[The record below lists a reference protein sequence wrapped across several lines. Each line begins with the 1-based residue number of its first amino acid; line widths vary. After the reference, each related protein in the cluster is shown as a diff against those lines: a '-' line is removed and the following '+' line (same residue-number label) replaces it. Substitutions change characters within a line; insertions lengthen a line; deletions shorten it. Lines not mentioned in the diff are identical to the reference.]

1 MEEIMN
7 KKYLITTCRSIL
19 ILVLLLAAQPLVLQ
33 PAQATT
39 FPVNNTN
46 DSGAG
51 SLRQAIIDANN
62 NTGPDNIAFNI
73 PVTDPGYSI
82 LSDAWVI
89 QPNTLLPSLSGGGT
103 NVDGYTQTINQG
115 DTNIFGPEVQ
125 IDGSNLGVT
134 DWLFSVESND
144 NSIKGLAITRAGG
157 AGIRIS
163 SNSNNNTISG
173 NYIGTDPAG
182 IWAWGN
188 GTGIDIF
195 TSANL
200 NTITGNVISGNTVD
214 GVKISDTG
222 TEFNDIK
229 NNIIGLD
236 PSGVVPIPNSRH
248 GISLLNGAA
257 QNFIGGDI
265 SDRNII
271 SGNGSYGVYISGSGT
286 SSNIVWGNYIG
297 TVQSGTSAAGNANSG
312 VTVTAGAQNNT
323 IQDNLISGNLQHGV
337 YLSGSGTDNNI
348 VRLNIVGADAAV
360 TKLIPNGWHNV
371 AVYDGA
377 SSNWI
382 GTISP
387 PWGNVIVGAGWSG
400 VVLHNSNQNSVL
412 HNAIGTDEAGT
423 ATNLGNNFYGVH
435 VEGMQNTIG
444 IDNTIAYNTL
454 DGIRVDGK
462 TVTAQFNTIT
472 QNAIYSNGG
481 LGIELWSNGN
491 TELNA
496 PVITNASCQLI
507 EGSVCAGCSVEI
519 FSDAANEGKH
529 YEGTTTANAI
539 LPAFSWSG
547 TAIGPKVTATA
558 TDSQGNTSEF
568 SAPFSLSC
576 NSPTAAVSVQPS
588 SGPPGTSFRFDAS
601 NSNDLED
608 PTSVLEVRWDWEDN
622 GTYDTSWS
630 TTKII
635 DHIFNT
641 PGDHF
646 IRLQVR
652 DTDGLTDSTFQ
663 LVKVVQTQP
672 LFIPLVVN
680 SHP

>member
-1 MEEIMN
+1 M
-7 KKYLITTCRSIL
+7 
-19 ILVLLLAAQPLVLQ
+19 Q

-39 FPVNNTN
+39 FTVTKTN

-51 SLRQAIIDANN
+51 SLRQAITDANN
-62 NTGPDNIAFNI
+62 NSGPDNISFNI
-73 PVTDPGYSI
+73 PASDPGYSI

-103 NVDGYTQTINQG
+103 TIDGHTQTINQG

-125 IDGSNLGVT
+125 LDGSNLAAT
-134 DWLFSVESND
+134 DWIFSVESNA
-144 NSIKGLAITRAGG
+144 NTIKGLAITWAGG
-157 AGIRIS
+157 AGIRIGS
-163 SNSNNNTISG
+163 SSNNNTISS

-188 GTGIDIF
+188 GTGIEVF
-195 TSANL
+195 AAASS
-200 NTITGNVISGNTVD
+200 NTISGNLISGNAVD

-222 TEFNDIK
+222 TDFNNVK

-236 PSGVVPIPNSRH
+236 SSGVVPIPNSGH
-248 GISLLNGAA
+248 GIFITSGSEYN
-257 QNFIGGDI
+257 NIGGDI
-265 SDRNII
+265 PDRNII
-271 SGNGSYGVYISGSGT
+271 SGNSKSGVYIHGT
-286 SSNIVWGNYIG
+286 GTDSNLVWYNYIG

-312 VTVTAGAQNNT
+312 VIVTAGAQDNI

-337 YLSGSGTDNNI
+337 YLSGSGTDNNF

-400 VVLHNSNQNSVL
+400 VVIHNSNQNSVL
-412 HNAIGTDEAGT
+412 HNAIGTDESGT
-423 ATNLGNNFYGVH
+423 ATNLGNSFYGVH

-444 IDNTIAYNTL
+444 ISNTIAYNAL

-462 TVTAQFNTIT
+462 TMTAQSNHIT
-472 QNAIYSNGG
+472 RNAIYSNGG

-496 PVITNASCQLI
+496 PVITSASCQMI

-519 FSDAANEGKH
+519 FSDAADEGRI
-529 YEGTTTANAI
+529 YEGVTTANAI
-539 LPAFSWSG
+539 LPAFSWNGTVSG
-547 TAIGPKVTATA
+547 PNVTATA

-568 SAPFSLSC
+568 SAPFGGISC
-576 NSPTAAVSVQPS
+576 SPPTAAVSVHPP
-588 SGPPGTSFRFDAS
+588 SGPPGISFRFDAS
-601 NSNDLED
+601 GCSDLED
-608 PTSVLEVRWDWEDN
+608 PTSALEVRWDWEND
-622 GTYDTSWS
+622 GTYDTTWS

-635 DHIFNT
+635 DHTFNT

-652 DTDGLTDSTFQ
+652 DTDGLTDSTDQ
-663 LVKVVQTQP
+663 LVKVVQVQP

-680 SHP
+680 THP

>member
-1 MEEIMN
+1 MK
-7 KKYLITTCRSIL
+7 KKYLITTGRCIL
-19 ILVLLLAAQPLVLQ
+19 ILGLLLAAQPLVMR

-39 FPVNNTN
+39 FTVTNTN

-51 SLRQAIIDANN
+51 SLRQAITDANN
-62 NTGPDNIAFNI
+62 NSGPDNVAFNI
-73 PVTDPGYSI
+73 PDSDPGYSI

-89 QPNTLLPSLSGGGT
+89 QPNTLLPSLTGGGT
-103 NVDGYTQTINQG
+103 TIDGYTQTTNQG

-125 IDGSNLGVT
+125 LDGSNLAAT
-134 DWLFSVESND
+134 DWIFSVESNA
-144 NSIKGLAITRAGG
+144 NTIKGLAITRAGG
-157 AGIRIS
+157 AGIRIRS
-163 SNSNNNTISG
+163 SSNNNTISG

-182 IWAWGN
+182 IWAFGN
-188 GTGIDIF
+188 GTGIELF
-195 TSANL
+195 AAATF
-200 NTITGNVISGNTVD
+200 NTISGNVISGNALN
-214 GVKISDTG
+214 GVKISDPG
-222 TEFNDIK
+222 TDFNDVK

-236 PSGVVPIPNSRH
+236 SSGVVPLPNSDH
-248 GISLLNGAA
+248 GIFISNGAEH
-257 QNFIGGDI
+257 NSIGGDVPY
-265 SDRNII
+265 RNII
-271 SGNGSYGVYISGSGT
+271 SGNSQSGVYITGT
-286 SSNIVWGNYIG
+286 DTDSNIVWYNYIG
-297 TVQSGTSAAGNANSG
+297 TVQSGTDAAGNANSG
-312 VTVTAGAQNNT
+312 VIVTAGAKDNI

-337 YLSGSGTDNNI
+337 YLSGSGTENNL
-348 VRLNIVGADAAV
+348 VRLNIIGADKLV

-387 PWGNVIVGAGWSG
+387 PWGNIIVGAGWSG

-423 ATNLGNNFYGVH
+423 ATNLGNSYYGVH

-444 IDNTIAYNTL
+444 INNTIAFNVL

-462 TVTAQFNTIT
+462 TVPAQFNTIT

-491 TELNA
+491 TEINA

-507 EGSVCAGCSVEI
+507 EGSVCAGCTVEI
-519 FSDAANEGKH
+519 FSDAAGEGKL

-547 TAIGPKVTATA
+547 TASGPKVTATA

-576 NSPTAAVSVQPS
+576 SPPTAVISIQPT

-601 NSNDLED
+601 SSGDLED
-608 PTSVLEVRWDWEDN
+608 PTSALEVRWDWEDD
-622 GTYDTSWS
+622 GIYDTPWS

-635 DHIFNT
+635 NHTFNT
-641 PGDHF
+641 LGDHF

-652 DTDGLTDSTFQ
+652 DTDGLMDSTDQ
-663 LVKVVQTQP
+663 LVKVVQVQP

-680 SHP
+680 THP